1 MTRNCRRPGRVLAMP
16 ALVAVLISSL
26 SAHGAGQSGPST
38 PRAAPA
44 PIKLYVFDCGI
55 LEGADMSRFGLKTDE
70 VATIRMSVACYL
82 VVHPKGTLMWDVGA
96 VPDPSWTPNGKPVTH
111 TLTLPGLGD
120 RKVTTVKR
128 LNVQLDEVGYPAS
141 KITHLLLSHYHWDHT
156 ANANEFGNAT
166 WLVRQV
172 ERDAMFPAG
181 PPSAGLTLPATYSAL
196 RTSKTVV
203 MKSDEHDVF
212 GDGTVVAKLAPGHTP
227 GHQVLY
233 VKLANA
239 GPVVLSGDLYHYPEE
254 RTLNRLPVFEVNQDQ
269 TRASRTSIDAFL
281 KKTGAQFWIQHDF
294 TANAKLKKAP
304 AYYD

>member
-1 MTRNCRRPGRVLAMP
+1 MTRNCRRSGRVLAMTSF
-16 ALVAVLISSL
+16 VAVLLFSL
-26 SAHGAGQSGPST
+26 TVYGAWQSGRST
-38 PRAAPA
+38 PRPAPA
-44 PIKLYVFDCGI
+44 PVKLYVFDCGI
-55 LEGADMSRFGLKTDE
+55 LEGADSSRFGLKTDE

-82 VVHPKGTLMWDVGA
+82 IVHSKGTLMWDVGA
-96 VPDPSWTPNGKPVTH
+96 VPDTSWTPNGKPVTR

-120 RKVTTVKR
+120 RKVTMLKR
-128 LNVQLDEVGYPAS
+128 LNAQLDEVGYPAS
-141 KITHLLLSHYHWDHT
+141 TITHLSLSHYHWDHT
-156 ANANEFGNAT
+156 ANANEFARAI

-172 ERDAMFPAG
+172 ERDAMFPET
-181 PPSAGLTLPATYSAL
+181 PPVAGLTFPATYEAL

-233 VKLANA
+233 VKLAKT

-254 RTLNRLPVFEVNQDQ
+254 RTLNRLPIFEVNQDQ
-269 TRASRTSIDAFL
+269 TRASRASIDTFL

-304 AYYD
+304 AFYE